1 MRYGWGLRCV
11 GNPLHA
17 TPRWCYSGA
26 MKRFGMRIPDDLHQ
40 QITEAAEN
48 DDRSLNTWL
57 LLAARHYLNHT
68 AKTTM
73 PKEQQ

>member
-1 MRYGWGLRCV
+1 
-11 GNPLHA
+11 
-17 TPRWCYSGA
+17 

-57 LLAARHYLNHT
+57 LIAARRYLNHT
-68 AKTTM
+68 TKTIA